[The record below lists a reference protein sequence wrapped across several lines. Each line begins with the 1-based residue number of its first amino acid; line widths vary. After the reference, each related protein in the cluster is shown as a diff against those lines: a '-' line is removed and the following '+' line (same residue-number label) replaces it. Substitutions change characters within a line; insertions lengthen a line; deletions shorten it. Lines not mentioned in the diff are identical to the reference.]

1 MREKTAGGQ
10 HGLISCV
17 SPFITAW
24 VPSTTSFQCSKKWK
38 TRKFSSV
45 FHHSLFLFLF
55 LRFLCVCICEYAQ
68 HNCSISSGFIPCYPL
83 KKKEAQNRI
92 SATIVHE
99 THCVDSRHFSCELL
113 KSSGRNLQC
122 NRRRVDKSVCYENN
136 KSTSTEKLN
145 KQLQFQDVLQH

>member
-10 HGLISCV
+10 HSLISRF

-24 VPSTTSFQCSKKWK
+24 APTTTSFQCSRKWK
-38 TRKFSSV
+38 TQKSFLSFTTVSFSLYS
-45 FHHSLFLFLF
+45 
-55 LRFLCVCICEYAQ
+55 LCVWMCVYAQ
-68 HNCSISSGFIPCYPL
+68 HNCSISSGFIPCCPL
-83 KKKEAQNRI
+83 IKAQNRI
-92 SATIVHE
+92 STSIVHE

-113 KSSGRNLQC
+113 ASSGRNLQC

-136 KSTSTEKLN
+136 KSKSIEKWN

>member
-1 MREKTAGGQ
+1 MQEKTAGGQ
-10 HGLISCV
+10 HSLISCV

-38 TRKFSSV
+38 TRKSLLSFTTVSFSL
-45 FHHSLFLFLF
+45 HSLCL
-55 LRFLCVCICEYAQ
+55 CICEYAQ

-136 KSTSTEKLN
+136 KSKSTEKRN